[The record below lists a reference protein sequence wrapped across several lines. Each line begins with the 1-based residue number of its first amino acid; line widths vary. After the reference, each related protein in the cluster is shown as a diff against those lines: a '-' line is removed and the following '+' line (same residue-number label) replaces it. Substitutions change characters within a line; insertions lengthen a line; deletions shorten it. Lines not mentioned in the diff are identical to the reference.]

1 MERNIYKIGK
11 ELFITSDENINQ
23 QTEPCW
29 CINTIKNTWDA
40 DLIYYQGSMPQYHYV
55 GFKKIILTD
64 NTDLIA
70 DGVQPIDDEFLE
82 WLINN
87 PTCEF
92 VKVDLIPVNTFGSE
106 ITVNGYGF
114 DKFIYKITI
123 PQEESK
129 YPIGGYAPGFYS
141 CKCINCK
148 TEFIGDKRAVQCEPC
163 AIKMIQ
169 EEPKKEWNPTQGE
182 EVWIKVFSNW
192 SLGTYIGYDIDK
204 EIHLVREPKEGGGH
218 LFSSKFVLP
227 YSDMPNEPK
236 QETLEQVAEKWYSP
250 FGFYPD
256 PKQGFIAGAEWQT
269 EKMYSEEEVLELLYK
284 RPNFINMTT
293 TQKQEETKSWFEQ
306 NKKK

>member
-11 ELFITSDENINQ
+11 ELFITSDEDINQ

-82 WLINN
+82 WLVNN
-87 PTCEF
+87 PACEF

-106 ITVNGYGF
+106 VTVNGYGF

-123 PQEESK
+123 PQEE
-129 YPIGGYAPGFYS
+129 
-141 CKCINCK
+141 
-148 TEFIGDKRAVQCEPC
+148 
-163 AIKMIQ
+163 
-169 EEPKKEWNPTQGE
+169 PKP
-182 EVWIKVFSNW
+182 
-192 SLGTYIGYDIDK
+192 
-204 EIHLVREPKEGGGH
+204 
-218 LFSSKFVLP
+218 
-227 YSDMPNEPK
+227 
-236 QETLEQVAEKWYSP
+236 ETLEQVAEKWYSP

-256 PKQGFIAGAEWQT
+256 PKQGFIAGAEWQA
-269 EKMYSEEEVLELLYK
+269 ERMYSESEVIILLNKFGSKVYGDYTRNK
-284 RPNFINMTT
+284 TMEDFCD
-293 TQKQEETKSWFEQ
+293 KWFKQ